1 MDQETN
7 KNYINQEVFDVM
19 QVTSMPYGR
28 YDYQKN
34 PMNRKIPGSQGEDK
48 SFGNAVTKAEKE
60 EKGKH
65 LNLAVVAG
73 EGGMGYGL
81 IAMLP
86 ESSTP
91 DNPIIQIISGVG
103 GKREVYNIDISK
115 IDPRNATEMEMFAL
129 CSYADE
135 MGQGTGDSLGS
146 YHTLSLSC
154 ALAKY
159 NGYTGELNEEPPS
172 WDQFA
177 NRRMDWTKTERFT
190 VDVFKDSRDI
200 KMVELVLWG
209 NKLLNFFSDHI
220 KKMSEDILHDDLA
233 WTFLESLES

>member
-177 NRRMDWTKTERFT
+177 NRRMDWTKAERFT

-233 WTFLESLES
+233 WTFLESLKS

>member
-19 QVTSMPYGR
+19 QVTSMSYGK

-34 PMNRKIPGSQGEDK
+34 PMNKKVPGSQGEDK

-177 NRRMDWTKTERFT
+177 NRRMDWTKTEKFT

>member
-1 MDQETN
+1 
-7 KNYINQEVFDVM
+7 M
-19 QVTSMPYGR
+19 QVTSMPYGK
-28 YDYQKN
+28 YDYPKT
-34 PMNRKIPGSQGEDK
+34 PMNKKVLGSQGGEE

-60 EKGKH
+60 EKGKF

-81 IAMLP
+81 IAMLS

-129 CSYADE
+129 CSYADAT
-135 MGQGTGDSLGS
+135 GKGSGDSLGS
-146 YHTLSLSC
+146 YHTLHISA

-159 NGYTGELNEEPPS
+159 NNYSGELNDAPPS
-172 WDQFA
+172 WEQFTEKKI
-177 NRRMDWTKTERFT
+177 DWTEMGKFT
-190 VDVFKDSRDI
+190 VDVFKDSKDI
-200 KMVELVLWG
+200 KMIELVLWE

-220 KKMSEDILHDDLA
+220 KKISEDILHDNLA

>member
-19 QVTSMPYGR
+19 QVTSMPYGK
-28 YDYQKN
+28 YDYSKN
-34 PMNRKIPGSQGEDK
+34 PMNRKIPGSQGGEE

>member
-1 MDQETN
+1 
-7 KNYINQEVFDVM
+7 M

-34 PMNRKIPGSQGEDK
+34 PMSRKIPGSQGGEE
-48 SFGNAVTKAEKE
+48 SFGNAVAKAEKE
-60 EKGKH
+60 EKGKF
-65 LNLAVVAG
+65 LNLTAVAG

-86 ESSTP
+86 ENSTP

-103 GKREVYNIDISK
+103 GKREVYDIDISK

-146 YHTLSLSC
+146 YHTLCLSC

-159 NGYTGELNEEPPS
+159 NGYTGELNEAPPS

-177 NRRMDWTKTERFT
+177 NRRMDWTKTEKFT

-200 KMVELVLWG
+200 KMIELVLQG

>member
-1 MDQETN
+1 
-7 KNYINQEVFDVM
+7 M
-19 QVTSMPYGR
+19 QVTSTLCGK
-28 YDYQKN
+28 YDYSKN
-34 PMNRKIPGSQGEDK
+34 PMSRKIPGSQGEDK

-177 NRRMDWTKTERFT
+177 NRRMDWTKTEKFT

-200 KMVELVLWG
+200 KMIELVLWG

>member
-1 MDQETN
+1 
-7 KNYINQEVFDVM
+7 M
-19 QVTSMPYGR
+19 QVTSMPYGK
-28 YDYQKN
+28 YDYPKT
-34 PMNRKIPGSQGEDK
+34 PMNKKVLGSQGGEE

-60 EKGKH
+60 EKGKF

-81 IAMLP
+81 IAMLS

-129 CSYADE
+129 CSYADAT
-135 MGQGTGDSLGS
+135 GKGSGDSLGS
-146 YHTLSLSC
+146 YHTLHISA

-159 NGYTGELNEEPPS
+159 NNYSGELNDAPPS
-172 WDQFA
+172 WEQFTEKKI
-177 NRRMDWTKTERFT
+177 DWTEMGKFT
-190 VDVFKDSRDI
+190 VDVFKDSKDI
-200 KMVELVLWG
+200 KMIELVLWE

-220 KKMSEDILHDDLA
+220 KKISEDILHDDLA

>member
-1 MDQETN
+1 
-7 KNYINQEVFDVM
+7 M
-19 QVTSMPYGR
+19 QVTSTLCGK

-34 PMNRKIPGSQGEDK
+34 PMNKKVPGSQGEDK

-177 NRRMDWTKTERFT
+177 NRRMDWTKTEKFT

-200 KMVELVLWG
+200 KMIELVLWG